1 MTSRAAVT
9 SVQVGI
15 VGELTEDLVREV
27 LALAE
32 AAAVTDG
39 ANPFSEH
46 TLLRIRQGHGTHL
59 LIHGPDDQ
67 LTGYAHLEPAS
78 TDEPTTPSDD
88 KPTSSAEAVG
98 TGDATAEL
106 VVHPA
111 RRRRGLGRALVT
123 ATAAHAG
130 GPLYV
135 WAHGD
140 HPSAAALALDLG
152 FERVRVLWQMRLP
165 LSTPLPE
172 PRLAAGMSI
181 RAFRPGVDD
190 EAWVA
195 VNRRAF
201 ASHPEQGRWT
211 LADLH
216 ARMAEPWFDPAGF
229 LVATEDATGRLLGFH
244 WTKVHAGDGS
254 VPIGEVYVVG
264 VEPDAHG
271 LGLGRALTTAGLR
284 HLRDQGLTRAML
296 YVDES
301 NTSAVRLYSRLGFAR
316 RSIDVGYRRA

>member
-1 MTSRAAVT
+1 MTSAAASA
-9 SVQVGI
+9 SVQVGV
-15 VGELTEDLVREV
+15 VGKLTDDLVRKV

-32 AAAVTDG
+32 AAADADG

-46 TLLRIRQGHGTHL
+46 TLLQLRQGHGTHL
-59 LIHGPDDQ
+59 LIHGSDDQ
-67 LTGYAHLEPAS
+67 LAGYAHLEPA
-78 TDEPTTPSDD
+78 TIAAEPVGTAAAEPTTI
-88 KPTSSAEAVG
+88 AEA
-98 TGDATAEL
+98 AAEL

-111 RRRRGLGRALVT
+111 HRRRGLGRALVT
-123 ATAAHAG
+123 ATTAHAG

-140 HPSAAALALDLG
+140 HPSAAALALDLD
-152 FERVRVLWQMRLP
+152 FERVRALWQMRLP

-172 PRLAAGMSI
+172 PRLSEGTSI
-181 RAFRPGVDD
+181 RAFHPGADD

-201 ASHPEQGRWT
+201 ANHPEQGRWT

-229 LVATEDATGRLLGFH
+229 LVATENATGRMLGFH
-244 WTKVHAGDGS
+244 WTKVHRTDGS
-254 VPIGEVYVVG
+254 EPIGEVYVVG

-271 LGLGRALTTAGLR
+271 LGLGRALTTAGLL
-284 HLRDQGLTRAML
+284 HLRDRGLTRAML

-301 NTSAVRLYSRLGFAR
+301 NTSAVSLYTRLGFAR
-316 RSIDVGYRRA
+316 RSIDVGYRRP